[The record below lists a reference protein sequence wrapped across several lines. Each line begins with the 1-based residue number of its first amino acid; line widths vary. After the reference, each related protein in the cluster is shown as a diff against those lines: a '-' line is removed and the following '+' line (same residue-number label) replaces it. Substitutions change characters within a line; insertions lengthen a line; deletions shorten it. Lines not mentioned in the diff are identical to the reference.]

1 MRAFPIFTAGSLRC
15 GEARRAV
22 RLSFS

>member
-1 MRAFPIFTAGSLRC
+1 MRAFPIFTAGSLLC